1 MNPRQLEALR
11 AISHAPRTMNHFTA
25 EGFLSPNVAKL
36 YLDDLVLEG
45 YVTEPPKQ
53 HGSYAIT
60 DAGAARARKVPILP
74 EFFTVTGRSVYT
86 KYLQQERVA
95 KDRGIAWEFSFDEW
109 CRVWHES
116 GKWARRG
123 RAGDAYVMARFGDVG
138 PYSPANVEIITLR
151 QNSRDF
157 QLNKTRRLSA
167 SAASFSAPEA
177 VHT

>member
-60 DAGAARARKVPILP
+60 DAGRAYLASLP
-74 EFFTVTGRSVYT
+74 
-86 KYLQQERVA
+86 QVA
-95 KDRGIAWEFSFDEW
+95 
-109 CRVWHES
+109 
-116 GKWARRG
+116 
-123 RAGDAYVMARFGDVG
+123 
-138 PYSPANVEIITLR
+138 P
-151 QNSRDF
+151 SR
-157 QLNKTRRLSA
+157 THC
-167 SAASFSAPEA
+167 AASMTEPYVPPKSHHRQTAHVPSRGWA
-177 VHT
+177 